1 MVLRGFGNTPIP
13 GDMFIP
19 PGVTPPITDV
29 TYAGTYPLR
38 HYITNPP
45 ITTPEFPSNPP
56 RATNKAPVRAF
67 APYDRLTNTRATTAQ
82 LGSLR
87 GLSSVGALPAGAYSG
102 AVGRV
107 VRVLDPDTGAGLRGQ
122 IVGARLHGYD
132 APPPHLHGA
141 HGAYLHG
148 VSHRGLGAGDVPSL
162 PASQIDTPVF
172 RAITETFTLTGVKN
186 YTVLT
191 KQDRVNC
198 TLNSSRNELKIKAL
212 PVSEE
217 KDAIAII
224 AYTTTAGV
232 ERQLP
237 FTIMKADAARVGQAI
252 ADTAAAANKILREA
266 NRPPIPTI
274 DYQDADV
281 LRACYM
287 QIYDPLINLHRQL
300 ICGSGCE
307 NQTKILI
314 DILKT
319 AVQNPEAK
327 TLRNVLEIYCAG
339 RNNTVEAVLG
349 PYVDEPAGWAFR
361 AATQAAVDSKTAYI
375 AAKISAQV
383 ANAVIGA
390 ILGAVTMG
398 AGTVICLT
406 LSGAAITAATNAFN
420 NRDFKQHVRGWAGA
434 IKAAVRDPNL
444 KPAHIEATGI
454 AMGKLRQSAAVLV
467 AQASKGFRGTPAQ
480 EEEFRTLWA
489 DAQRL
494 GATTQQPQITG
505 IERDPVFETLMAQIK
520 TLRPDLVGLGG
531 GDSVMRDPTD
541 PKWIA
546 ARNLQRVAGTT
557 FLGRA
562 LAISLDQSAG
572 RPIKPAT
579 AAQLQPLKDA
589 WAKFIAQWPNGV
601 TSTLNE
607 AVEITKIRAALVA
620 LQRIDPAS
628 LTAAGIPAQTLP
640 PGGGEYLPPP
650 GPGDTVPPPPIAPL
664 TVKSVPGTAVD
675 EPLDTGNKS
684 GGGTGPGPGP
694 GTPGGD
700 AGAGGGAGPGTSLDR
715 REGGGG
721 GSTASKGVPGWVWG
735 AGALAVIGGVLLL
748 RKG

>member
-1 MVLRGFGNTPIP
+1 MVLRGFGNTPVP
-13 GDMFIP
+13 AEMFIP
-19 PGVTPPITDV
+19 PGTVPPITDV

-56 RATNKAPVRAF
+56 RATNKAPVRPF

-87 GLSSVGALPAGAYSG
+87 GHEGSHLGALPAGAYSG

-107 VRVLDPDTGAGLRGQ
+107 VRALDADTGAGLRGQ
-122 IVGARLHGYD
+122 IVGARIHGHA
-132 APPPHLHGA
+132 APPSYLHGA
-141 HGAYLHG
+141 HGAHMHG
-148 VSHRGLGAGDVPSL
+148 MLGGMLGRGLGAGDVPSL
-162 PASQIDTPVF
+162 PSSQIDSPVF
-172 RAITETFTLTGVKN
+172 RAITETYTLTNVKN
-186 YTVLT
+186 FMVLT
-191 KQDRVNC
+191 NKDRVNC

-212 PVSEE
+212 PVAEE

-224 AYTTTAGV
+224 SYTTTAGV

-237 FTIMKADAARVGQAI
+237 FTVMKADAARVGQAI

-266 NRPPIPTI
+266 NRPPIPQI

-300 ICGSGCE
+300 VCGSGCE

-319 AVQNPEAK
+319 AVQNPAAK
-327 TLRNVLEIYCAG
+327 TLRNVLDIYCAG
-339 RNNTVEAVLG
+339 RNNTVERVLG

-361 AATQAAVDSKTAYI
+361 AATQAAVDSQTAFI
-375 AAKISAQV
+375 AAQISAQV

-398 AGTVICLT
+398 AGAVISLT
-406 LSGAAITAATNAFN
+406 LGGAAITAAAQAFN
-420 NRDFKQHVRGWAGA
+420 NRDFKQHVRGFAGA
-434 IKAAVRDPNL
+434 IKAAVLDPDL
-444 KPAHIEATGI
+444 KPSHIEATGI
-454 AMGKLRQSAAVLV
+454 AMGKLEQAAAVIV
-467 AQASKGFRGTPAQ
+467 AQASAGFRGTPAQ
-480 EEEFRTLWA
+480 EETFRTLWA

-505 IERDPVFETLMAQIK
+505 IERRPAFETLMVQIK
-520 TLRPDLVGLGG
+520 TLRPDLVGIGG

-562 LAISLDQSAG
+562 LSVSLDMKAG

-579 AAQLQPLKDA
+579 AAQLQPLRDA
-589 WAKFIAQWPNGV
+589 WAKFTAQWPSGI

-628 LTAAGIPAQTLP
+628 LTTAGIPAQTLP

-650 GPGDTVPPPPIAPL
+650 GPGDTVSPPPIAPL
-664 TVKSVPGTAVD
+664 TVTTVTGTAAN
-675 EPLDTGNKS
+675 EPLDAGSKA
-684 GGGTGPGPGP
+684 GP

-700 AGAGGGAGPGTSLDR
+700 AGGGAPGPGTGLDR

-721 GSTASKGVPGWVWG
+721 EQKSGGIPGWAIA
-735 AGALAVIGGVLLL
+735 AGAVAIIGGGYLLL
-748 RKG
+748 RK